1 MLELQHLTVQSKDR
15 IILEDVSFQL
25 GEFQSLAIVGE
36 SGSGKST
43 LLKVLLGLPLRDLW
57 IAKGQYRW
65 QGEEQ
70 LQQASPF
77 SFVGSEIAW
86 ISQQAGRFYY
96 DRRTIENHY
105 KDLVKSLK
113 GRTPNIR
120 SFKECMDLVGL
131 EAKKIARAYPFEL
144 SGGMMQRVAI
154 ALSLV
159 SYPKILL
166 ADEPTSA
173 LDVVTKLEIVDL
185 LAHLKREEGL
195 SLLLVTHD
203 MAVAAALSDHMLV
216 ICGGQVIEQGATVQL
231 LESAKEDYTKE
242 LLAATPRLQKGATD
256 GDHFDL

>member
-43 LLKVLLGLPLRDLW
+43 LLQVLLGLPLRDLW
-57 IAKGQYRW
+57 IAKGQYLW

-86 ISQQAGRFYY
+86 ISQQAGRFFY

-105 KDLVKSLK
+105 KDLVNSLK

-131 EAKKIARAYPFEL
+131 EAKKIAPAYPFEL

-185 LAHLKREEGL
+185 LARLKREEGL

-216 ICGGQVIEQGATVQL
+216 IRGGQVIEQGATVQL

-242 LLAATPRLQKGATD
+242 LLAATPHLQKGATD

>member
-70 LQQASPF
+70 LQQAFPF

-86 ISQQAGRFYY
+86 ISQQAGRFFY

-105 KDLVKSLK
+105 KDLVNSLK
-113 GRTPNIR
+113 GRIPNIR

-131 EAKKIARAYPFEL
+131 EAKKIAPAYPFEL

-154 ALSLV
+154 A
-159 SYPKILL
+159 SYPRILL

-185 LAHLKREEGL
+185 LARLKREEGL

-216 ICGGQVIEQGATVQL
+216 IRGGQVIEQGATVQL

>member
-57 IAKGQYRW
+57 IAKGQYRC

-70 LQQASPF
+70 LQQVSPF

-86 ISQQAGRFYY
+86 ISQQAGRFFY

-105 KDLVKSLK
+105 KDLVNSLK

-131 EAKKIARAYPFEL
+131 EAKKIAPAYPFEL

-185 LAHLKREEGL
+185 LARLKREEGL

-256 GDHFDL
+256 EDHFDL

>member
-57 IAKGQYRW
+57 IAKGQYSWR
-65 QGEEQ
+65 GEEVS
-70 LQQASPF
+70 QQSSPYP
-77 SFVGSEIAW
+77 FVGSEIAW
-86 ISQQAGRFYY
+86 VSQQAGRFFY
-96 DRRTIENHY
+96 DRRTIEKHY
-105 KDLVKSLK
+105 KDLVNSLK
-113 GRTPNIR
+113 GRTSKVR
-120 SFKECMDLVGL
+120 SLKECMDLVGL
-131 EAKKIARAYPFEL
+131 DMKKLAPAYPFEL
-144 SGGMMQRVAI
+144 SGGMMQRIAI

-159 SYPKILL
+159 SYPKVLL

-185 LAHLKREEGL
+185 LVRLKREEGV

-216 ICGGQVIEQGATVQL
+216 IRGGQVIEQGPTVQL